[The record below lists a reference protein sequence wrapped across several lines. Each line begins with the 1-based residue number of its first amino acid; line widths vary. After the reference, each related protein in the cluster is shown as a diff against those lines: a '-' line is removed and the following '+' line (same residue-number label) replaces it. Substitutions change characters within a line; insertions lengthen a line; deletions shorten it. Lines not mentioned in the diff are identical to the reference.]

1 MTQPDHIRRAVL
13 AALDA
18 QGMSRAEL
26 ARRVKWNPSHLG
38 EWLNGTRDPR
48 VATVEKVLAALGLSI
63 KSHSQH

>member
-1 MTQPDHIRRAVL
+1 MSKPDQIRSAVL
-13 AALDA
+13 AELAR